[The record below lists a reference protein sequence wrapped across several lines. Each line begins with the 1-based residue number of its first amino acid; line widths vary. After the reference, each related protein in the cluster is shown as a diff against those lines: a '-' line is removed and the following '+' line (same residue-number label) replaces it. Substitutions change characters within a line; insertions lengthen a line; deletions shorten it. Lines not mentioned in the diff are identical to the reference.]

1 MVNMEGPKGK
11 YTTLPVEDLSLSEGL
26 KVGEIGVITYAAAVA
41 VSIQKIEWLKEIR
54 ILDKKGHWTML
65 LNAE

>member
-41 VSIQKIEWLKEIR
+41 VSIHKIE
-54 ILDKKGHWTML
+54 
-65 LNAE
+65 